1 MCPAGEPCYNGLR
14 APARR
19 LGPAD
24 GPHKMMEAPPGD
36 IPLILASS
44 SRRRR
49 SLLREAGIAFET
61 VAPPIHEPD
70 EVDGKLPPVQQ
81 AEALAYFKARA
92 VQQRMRRPAFVLGA
106 DTIVLSAPGHIL
118 GKPADAGEARGMLQA
133 LSNTTHD
140 VITGVAILGPN
151 QHRIIASE
159 VTRVTMRPVGLREID
174 EYIDSGEWKG
184 KAGAYAIQET
194 ADKFIA
200 NLDGSFSN
208 VVGLPIELVTRML
221 AELRRHREAH
231 RTE

>member
-1 MCPAGEPCYNGLR
+1 
-14 APARR
+14 
-19 LGPAD
+19 
-24 GPHKMMEAPPGD
+24 MEALPGD

-49 SLLREAGIAFET
+49 SLLREAGMAFET
-61 VAPPIHEPD
+61 VVPPIHEPD

-92 VQQRMRRPAFVLGA
+92 VQQRMCHRAFVLGA
-106 DTIVLSAPGHIL
+106 DTIVLSARGHIL
-118 GKPADAGEARGMLQA
+118 GKPADAGEARSMLEA

-140 VITGVAILGPN
+140 VITGVALLGPDR
-151 QHRIIASE
+151 HRIIASE
-159 VTRVTMRPVGLREID
+159 VTRVTMRRVGPGEID

-194 ADKFIA
+194 ADRFIA

-208 VVGLPIELVTRML
+208 VVGLPMELVTRML
-221 AELRRHREAH
+221 AELRRHPEAH

>member
-1 MCPAGEPCYNGLR
+1 
-14 APARR
+14 
-19 LGPAD
+19 
-24 GPHKMMEAPPGD
+24 MEALPGD

-49 SLLREAGIAFET
+49 SLLREAGMAFET
-61 VAPPIHEPD
+61 VVPPIHEPA

-92 VQQRMRRPAFVLGA
+92 VQQMRDRAFVLGA
-106 DTIVLSAPGHIL
+106 DTIVLSARGHIL
-118 GKPADAGEARGMLQA
+118 GKPADAAEARSMLEA

-140 VITGVAILGPN
+140 VITGVALLGPDH
-151 QHRIIASE
+151 QRIIASE
-159 VTRVTMRPVGLREID
+159 VTHVTMRRVGPGEID

-194 ADKFIA
+194 ADRFIA
-200 NLDGSFSN
+200 DLDGSFSN
-208 VVGLPIELVTRML
+208 VVGLPMELVTRML
-221 AELRRHREAH
+221 AELRRGREAH